1 MRGRDRPRPHRW
13 VRSWRDDRGS
23 GVIEFVLLAVVVFVP
38 LTYGVLAFSAVQST
52 VLAATDAAR
61 QAGRAMATAAEPGTA
76 QVRAEY
82 AARLAVQ
89 SQDLSTDG
97 MRVWTAPAS
106 SDCASPAQGYA
117 AALSSGEVFAVCVQ
131 VPIRLPLMP
140 ELLGGGNT
148 ATGKFVVA
156 MDAFR

>member
-1 MRGRDRPRPHRW
+1 MNAVWRALSGVLRGE
-13 VRSWRDDRGS
+13 RGS

-61 QAGRAMATAAEPGTA
+61 QAGRAIATADEPA
-76 QVRAEY
+76 MALQRADY
-82 AARLAVQ
+82 AARLAAETQ
-89 SQDLSTDG
+89 NLDTQG
-97 MRVWTAPAS
+97 MQVWTAPAS
-106 SDCASPAQGYA
+106 SDCASTNDAYA
-117 AALSSGEVFAVCVQ
+117 AALTSGEVFAVCVEI
-131 VPIRLPLMP
+131 PIRLPLLP
-140 ELLGGGNT
+140 ELLASNT